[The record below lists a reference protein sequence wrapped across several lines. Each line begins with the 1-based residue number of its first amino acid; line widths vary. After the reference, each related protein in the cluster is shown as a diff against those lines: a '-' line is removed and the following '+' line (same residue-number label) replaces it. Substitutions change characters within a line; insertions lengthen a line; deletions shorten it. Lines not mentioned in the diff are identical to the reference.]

1 MRQFISILNQPVV
14 WLTMALVAGVALR
27 AEDSLSAED
36 ILKRYIEER
45 KANLPRAR
53 QYTLTNKE
61 THIFFDGKGEEKSR
75 SSKTFD
81 VVFLE
86 GDTYRKLIAR
96 DDKPLS
102 AGEAA
107 KVEKEMQKTAEERR
121 KGTAVFSTSR
131 NISIA
136 SDEDLFTLHT
146 CKIAGQE
153 EIEQRKTW
161 VVQCDPRAGLVAENP
176 SEKEKLTTSR
186 RLWIDEKQYA
196 LVKFV
201 DTVLEG
207 NPLETPGSTTTVK
220 FALINN
226 DAWLEISL
234 VIDGH
239 LHFAKFIK
247 PKVRTEYVNSNFK
260 KFDVQSTVTP

>member
-1 MRQFISILNQPVV
+1 MRQFILNRNRRGAS
-14 WLTMALVAGVALR
+14 LAMALVVGITLGR
-27 AEDSLSAED
+27 ADSLSAED

-81 VVFLE
+81 VIFLE
-86 GDTYRKLIAR
+86 GDIYKKLIAR

-102 AGEAA
+102 ASEAA
-107 KVEKEMQKTAEERR
+107 KVEKEMQKTAAERKR
-121 KGTAVFSTSR
+121 QPIISR
-131 NISIA
+131 SISMA
-136 SDEDLFTLHT
+136 SDEDLLNLFT
-146 CKIAGQE
+146 CKVAGE
-153 EIEQRKTW
+153 ERIEQNKTW
-161 VVQCDPRAGLVAENP
+161 VIQCDPQAGRVAANAR
-176 SEKEKLTTSR
+176 EKEKLKWSR
-186 RLWIDEKQYA
+186 RLWIDETQYA
-196 LVKFV
+196 PVKFV
-201 DTVLEG
+201 DTALEG
-207 NPLETPGSTTTVK
+207 NPLELPGSTTTVR

-226 DAWLEISL
+226 DAWMETSV

-260 KFDVQSTVTP
+260 KFDVQSTVTAGPQ

>member
-1 MRQFISILNQPVV
+1 MTP
-14 WLTMALVAGVALR
+14 GR
-27 AEDSLSAED
+27 ADSLSAED
-36 ILKRYIEER
+36 ILKRYIEAR

-81 VVFLE
+81 VIFLE
-86 GDTYRKLIAR
+86 GDTYKKLIAR

-102 AGEAA
+102 VAEAA
-107 KVEKEMQKTAEERR
+107 KVEKELQKTADERR
-121 KGTAVFSTSR
+121 EQRKRQPMMSR
-131 NISIA
+131 SITTA
-136 SDEDLFTLHT
+136 SDEDLLKLFT
-146 CKIAGQE
+146 CKVTGE
-153 EIEQRKTW
+153 EQIKQSKTW
-161 VVQCDPRAGLVAENP
+161 VIQCDPQAGRVAANAR
-176 SEKEKLTTSR
+176 EKEKLTTSR
-186 RLWIDEKQYA
+186 QLWIDETQYA
-196 LVKFV
+196 LMKFV
-201 DTVLEG
+201 DTALEG
-207 NPLETPGSTTTVK
+207 NPLELPGSTTTVQ

-226 DAWLEISL
+226 DAWMQTSL

-260 KFDVQSTVTP
+260 KFDVQSTVTPQ